1 MPDDAD
7 TDAAPDAAS
16 DSAPEEETAAARPG
30 FWAIARR
37 ALAAFADW
45 FWANAVVGLFG
56 VWLAGQMW
64 RDGSRWTARLFL
76 VPSVCVAA
84 ALLGTAL
91 LARLCTCRRIAWAA
105 LILSVPP
112 LASALLVE
120 NRWWRPATTG
130 DAERQMRLVHWNLG
144 PSPDGIA
151 AKIERLKS
159 LEADAY
165 LLTEVYAADAAAQ
178 LAQAM
183 GPEFTYVH
191 QHHMLL
197 LARGRTFLIL
207 TKERIRRR
215 AYFVEWG
222 SPHGMLTV
230 LLVDAPSTYYHA
242 RLLRDVRDRIVTH
255 EVDVAAG
262 DFNASRR
269 SRALRLPKGYAHAYD
284 AAGRGWSATWH
295 DRWPL
300 WDIDQ
305 CIVGPRIQP
314 IRYRLQTTGLSDHRL
329 GILDFSVAVPP
340 AEGSA
345 ATAPMTAAAPGPQS
359 ALDPAAPAR

>member
-7 TDAAPDAAS
+7 TDAAGDAAS
-16 DSAPEEETAAARPG
+16 DSAPEEAATTLRPG

-45 FWANAVVGLFG
+45 FWANAVVAAFG
-56 VWLAGQMW
+56 VWLVGQVW
-64 RDGSRWTARLFL
+64 RDGSRWTGRLFL

-84 ALLGTAL
+84 ALLATAL
-91 LARLCTCRRIAWAA
+91 LARVCTCRRIAWAA
-105 LILSVPP
+105 LILSIPP

-120 NRWWRPATTG
+120 NRWWQPATTG
-130 DAERQMRLVHWNLG
+130 DAERRMRLVHWNIG

-151 AKIERLKS
+151 PKIERLKS
-159 LEADAY
+159 LKADAY
-165 LLTEVYAADAAAQ
+165 LLTEVYAPEAAAQ
-178 LAQAM
+178 VAKAM

-197 LARGRTFLIL
+197 LARGRTRLVL
-207 TKERIRRR
+207 TDERIPRR
-215 AYFVEWG
+215 AYFVEWE
-222 SPHGMLTV
+222 SPQGVLTT

-284 AAGRGWSATWH
+284 AAGCGWSATWH

-314 IRYRLQTTGLSDHRL
+314 IRYRLRSTGLSDHRL
-329 GILDFSVAVPP
+329 GILDFSVATPA

-345 ATAPMTAAAPGPQS
+345 ATAPTTAAAP
-359 ALDPAAPAR
+359 APPTKRP